1 MISSTMQ
8 GSRATKALRA
18 AAIALLVL
26 TAGCGQKAVGGDPKV
41 SAKADRGSSG
51 TLEGLTVKGSHFTP
65 NGEVLVQVL
74 LVGNGPNP
82 SQYIEEKI
90 QADNNGKITFERRP
104 LPCPTATGYG
114 AGSWTWVSA
123 RDTATGISG
132 EHARLQRLTGVP
144 RTGTRRF

>member
-1 MISSTMQ
+1 MTSSTMQ

-26 TAGCGQKAVGGDPKV
+26 AAGCGQKVTGGDPKV
-41 SAKADRGSSG
+41 SADADRSSSG
-51 TLEGLTVKGSHFTP
+51 ALEGLTVKGSHFTP

-74 LVGNGPNP
+74 LVGNGPNS
-82 SQYIEEKI
+82 SQYVEEKV
-90 QADNNGKITFERRP
+90 QADNNGKIKYERRP

-132 EHARLQRLTGVP
+132 DDPLNPGSTPDCMG
-144 RTGTRRF
+144 